1 MKHIFTFIGKISK
14 DITPEKIQAELTLKI
29 SAQQAQ
35 FNNGTGDND
44 PNNIEIIEHAYT
56 NAEPNCFL
64 VFAKWKLK

>member
-1 MKHIFTFIGKISK
+1 MKHTFVFIGTISK
-14 DITPEKIQAELTLKI
+14 DIPLEKIQSETLIKI

-44 PNNIEIIEHAYT
+44 PNNIEIVEHAYT

-64 VFAKWKLK
+64 VFARWKLK